1 MSTSTPKDESQRH
14 HPTAARWLTVG
25 GWLLFASGVL
35 HIFVMLWQGGSWEGA
50 VSWRKPILFG
60 ISTGITMVSIGWVL
74 SQIRSTVYDR
84 WINPVVSIALVIEVG
99 LITLQQWRGVASH
112 FNQSTE
118 FNFWIDQSIG
128 YLITVAAAYIL
139 LVTWRCF
146 GTVSVQRDVAFAI
159 RAGMLFLS
167 FSCLIGFVILFAGQS
182 QLAANSDPETIG
194 KAGVLKFPHGFAI
207 HAIQLLPILCWVM
220 SQIGIPIERSFRVIR
235 YTTAS
240 IGCGLVF
247 AIVQTVEGRARFD
260 LTPGSGILLA
270 ISIALIA
277 PLFIEFVAALKKKP
291 TSAS

>member
-1 MSTSTPKDESQRH
+1 MNSSAHTIEFQRR
-14 HPTAARWLTVG
+14 HPSGARWLTIC
-25 GWLLFASGVL
+25 GWLLVGSGVL
-35 HIFVMLWQGGSWEGA
+35 HIFVMLWQGGIWEGA

-74 SQIRSTVYDR
+74 RQVRATGYDR
-84 WINPVVSIALVIEVG
+84 WISPLVSIALVVEVG

-118 FNFWIDQSIG
+118 FNLWIDQSIS
-128 YLITVAAAYIL
+128 YLITVAAAYIFWI
-139 LVTWRCF
+139 TWRSF
-146 GTVSVQRDVAFAI
+146 ERMAVQRDLVFAI

-167 FSCLIGFVILFAGQS
+167 LSCLIGFVILLAGQS

-207 HAIQLLPILCWVM
+207 HAIQLLPALCWAM
-220 SQIGIPIERSFRVIR
+220 SKVGISVDRSFRVICF
-235 YTTAS
+235 TTVS

-260 LTPGSGILLA
+260 LTPASGILLA
-270 ISIALIA
+270 ISIAFIA
-277 PLFIEFVAALKKKP
+277 PLVSEFVSAMMKRPAA
-291 TSAS
+291 AN